1 MSKSPRWMIM
11 TFLQLAIL
19 FGFLHVCSKQAAH
32 NNWSIID
39 SIYTAGGFILL
50 IVILT
55 SSFFVSRW
63 VFKTLGIDILIRLK
77 SKNINIPNSLLD
89 FLFIATLLISIIIF
103 FLPTALPSLDLEQNH
118 RIFILLGV
126 IILGFCYAIRSI
138 K

>member
-1 MSKSPRWMIM
+1 M
-11 TFLQLAIL
+11 
-19 FGFLHVCSKQAAH
+19 
-32 NNWSIID
+32 
-39 SIYTAGGFILL
+39 
-50 IVILT
+50 
-55 SSFFVSRW
+55 
-63 VFKTLGIDILIRLK
+63 GIDILIRLK